1 MSSRSL
7 KTYLEREHSILL
19 SVTRTL
25 YVYQVCH
32 GVGRCVKDGSCS
44 SSSLEWKLMDSINGL
59 PYYLNKC
66 QTLSITS
73 QMTLFFKEKKRI
85 GAHTLCLQHIP
96 TATHSTSFLLNHART
111 VLSWKHW
118 LYGLGSHT
126 AAWVVR
132 QKTEEIKQRLVEFCQ
147 CTDTAFKWKNAIF
160 VFPCSA
166 R

>member
-7 KTYLEREHSILL
+7 KTYLERQHSILL

-32 GVGRCVKDGSCS
+32 GVDRCVKDGSCS

-66 QTLSITS
+66 QTLSSTS
-73 QMTLFFKEKKRI
+73 QMTFFSWKQRI
-85 GAHTLCLQHIP
+85 GAHTLCVQHSS
-96 TATHSTSFLLNHART
+96 TAKVLSTSFLLNHAPNSPELNALIIRFRESYSSMSRET
-111 VLSWKHW
+111 
-118 LYGLGSHT
+118 
-126 AAWVVR
+126 
-132 QKTEEIKQRLVEFCQ
+132 KTEEIKQRLVEFCQ
-147 CTDTAFKWKNAIF
+147 CTNTAFKWKNVIF
-160 VFPCSA
+160 AFPCFA